1 MKNLAFIRTYSD
13 ERWIFYQFSLVHD
26 LYIFPQK
33 VRRTY
38 IIYLEVKGYDSWFSL
53 NEWYE
58 IQQQQQ
64 QNIQN
69 MNTMHLVHRSAAQLR
84 LVWIRILVCFRS
96 DCQFLILMIILLEYG
111 GFFPWDAA
119 VYKQGIADLFV
130 AACLKQ
136 QQNQTVGDYSINHGV
151 PVVVLP
157 YFPVVECQVW

>member
-38 IIYLEVKGYDSWFSL
+38 IIYLEVKGYNSWFSL

-136 QQNQTVGDYSINHGV
+136 QQKTKQWEIIPLIMAYQLSFCRT
-151 PVVVLP
+151 
-157 YFPVVECQVW
+157 FP